1 MDTIKELYYGN
12 IHPYEREVK
21 KDSEIDRLAKL
32 VLRHDAELRKTLNES
47 ETELFGKLKD
57 AWAELSGLNECE
69 CFCQRLSPGNA
80 AHGRVSGKG
89 RLTLHGSPV
98 KSRAAVFFLLK
109 SKFELHETKK
119 TPAEISQALCQEYA

>member
-12 IHPYEREVK
+12 IHPYEREIK

-32 VLRHDAELRKTLNES
+32 VLIDRLAKLVLKHDAELRKTLNES

-69 CFCQRLSPGNA
+69 CFVNGFRLAMQLMAESLE
-80 AHGRVSGKG
+80 KG
-89 RLTLHGSPV
+89 D
-98 KSRAAVFFLLK
+98 
-109 SKFELHETKK
+109 
-119 TPAEISQALCQEYA
+119 

>member
-32 VLRHDAELRKTLNES
+32 ES

-69 CFCQRLSPGNA
+69 CFVNGFRLAMQLMAESLE
-80 AHGRVSGKG
+80 KG
-89 RLTLHGSPV
+89 D
-98 KSRAAVFFLLK
+98 
-109 SKFELHETKK
+109 
-119 TPAEISQALCQEYA
+119 

>member
-57 AWAELSGLNECE
+57 ACETELFGKLKDAWAELSGLNECE
-69 CFCQRLSPGNA
+69 CFVNGFRLAMRLMAESLE
-80 AHGRVSGKG
+80 KG
-89 RLTLHGSPV
+89 D
-98 KSRAAVFFLLK
+98 
-109 SKFELHETKK
+109 
-119 TPAEISQALCQEYA
+119 

>member
-12 IHPYEREVK
+12 IHPYEREIK

-32 VLRHDAELRKTLNES
+32 VLKTLNES

-69 CFCQRLSPGNA
+69 CFVNGFRLAMQLMAESLE
-80 AHGRVSGKG
+80 KG
-89 RLTLHGSPV
+89 D
-98 KSRAAVFFLLK
+98 
-109 SKFELHETKK
+109 
-119 TPAEISQALCQEYA
+119 

>member
-69 CFCQRLSPGNA
+69 CFFNGFAWQCGSWQSRWKKVINA
-80 AHGRVSGKG
+80 ARQPCQKQGCRIF
-89 RLTLHGSPV
+89 LIEV
-98 KSRAAVFFLLK
+98 K
-109 SKFELHETKK
+109 
-119 TPAEISQALCQEYA
+119 I

>member
-12 IHPYEREVK
+12 IHPYEREIK

-32 VLRHDAELRKTLNES
+32 VLDRLAKLVLKHDAELRKTLNES

-69 CFCQRLSPGNA
+69 CFVNGFRLAMRLMAESLE
-80 AHGRVSGKG
+80 KG
-89 RLTLHGSPV
+89 D
-98 KSRAAVFFLLK
+98 
-109 SKFELHETKK
+109 
-119 TPAEISQALCQEYA
+119 